1 MIYPYIVNK
10 NGIWYAAGED
20 VPENNLKE
28 VEKSTSSFLK
38 IQICLLRNLIPKQKS
53 IVCLPLIY
61 KTC

>member
-28 VEKSTSSFLK
+28 VEKSTSTDCRQSPRQMSWIFLVLK
-38 IQICLLRNLIPKQKS
+38 H
-53 IVCLPLIY
+53 
-61 KTC
+61 